1 MTLNEKVF
9 QEEHILYVVDVKY
22 LSRLPAGFFLRGQET
37 DCCMS
42 SLAFFGSFWDFF
54 FFGLL
59 FDGGAAQKQVTLTVL
74 FLIEWNVPLKTSICH

>member
-54 FFGLL
+54 FF
-59 FDGGAAQKQVTLTVL
+59 F
-74 FLIEWNVPLKTSICH
+74 WSIV

>member
-1 MTLNEKVF
+1 MTLNERVF

-22 LSRLPAGFFLRGQET
+22 LSRLPAGFFFLRGQET

-42 SLAFFGSFWDFF
+42 SLAFFFF
-54 FFGLL
+54 CLL

-74 FLIEWNVPLKTSICH
+74 FLIE